1 MVFMGPGKKSN
12 EDLRRHPRVELH
24 IPAEYQIL
32 HPGGENNRKI
42 FFETENISLGGLM
55 FFSYTKLKPEEDL
68 LIQMYVDK
76 NLVEFSA
83 RVAWIKEWSDP
94 RDPVKAFAIG
104 LQYFKITPEAIAK
117 INEAASRVVLLQPK
131 K

>member
-1 MVFMGPGKKSN
+1 MSRNKQSN
-12 EDLRRHPRVELH
+12 EDLRRHPRVDIH

-32 HPGGENNRKI
+32 QPADGTNRRI

-55 FFSYTKLKPEEDL
+55 FYSYTKLMPEEDL

-83 RVAWIKEWSDP
+83 RVTWIKEWSDP
-94 RDPVKAFAIG
+94 KDPIKSFAIG
-104 LQYFKITPEAIAK
+104 LQYFKITPTAIAQ

-131 K
+131 KNDS